1 MQVDSKVPPKPAD
14 PSPRTWITQPHK
26 SARHS
31 NIPEHIPPPDMAD
44 GFNMYPSTA
53 GIDTKPNMMAA
64 GWHHQPHHQTA
75 KMHNGAEGEIA
86 SSTCAICGDKATGK
100 HYGASSC
107 DGCKGFF
114 RRSVRKNHQYT
125 CRFQRGCTVD
135 KDKRN
140 QCRYCRLRKC
150 FRAGMKKEA
159 VQNERDRIS
168 TRRPSYEDSLSNAGV
183 SIHHL
188 VQAELNCRQIFGHM
202 STSNL
207 SESVLASRKVAS
219 MNDICES
226 MKQQLLVL
234 VEWAKYIPSFCEL
247 PLDDQVALLRAH
259 AGEHLVLGAARRSMH
274 YKDILVLGENVVLPR
289 QSADQLDIYRVASRV
304 LDELVSPMRDVSL
317 DEQEFSCLKAIVF
330 FDPDAKG
337 LSDPNKIKGLRYQV
351 QTHLEDYI
359 NDRQYES
366 RGRFGEILLL
376 LPPLQS
382 ITWQMIEQIQ
392 FARLFGVAKVDNL
405 LQEMLLGGA
414 VADVQHQVPQYVGNG
429 VPRESPLINGH
440 LSHQNTPSSMTAPPS
455 SANPHL
461 TTSVVAGASAASSAR
476 ASLVHPGHQSVSQDS
491 YKILRQVTQQS
502 QAVPTQGPAAPAAR
516 SIPVAQA
523 AAPVAPTIPAT
534 VPSSV
539 PIHVPKQEQSPQA
552 PTASIKEEAA

>member
-1 MQVDSKVPPKPAD
+1 MLNLRHESMDSRVYGERSTSQYLAPSHSYHAPGEMGEAAYAMQYA
-14 PSPRTWITQPHK
+14 
-26 SARHS
+26 SA
-31 NIPEHIPPPDMAD
+31 
-44 GFNMYPSTA
+44 A
-53 GIDTKPNMMAA
+53 GVDTKPPVHHVPWPHSQHTQKMM
-64 GWHHQPHHQTA
+64 
-75 KMHNGAEGEIA
+75 NGSEGDMT
-86 SSTCAICGDKATGK
+86 STTCAICGDKATGK

-140 QCRYCRLRKC
+140 QCRYCRLKKC

-168 TRRPSYEDSLSNAGV
+168 TRRPSYEDSINNAGV
-183 SIHHL
+183 SIANL
-188 VQAELNCRQIFGHM
+188 VNAEFSCRQAFGHM
-202 STSNL
+202 TSPHV

-247 PLDDQVALLRAH
+247 LLDDQVALLRAH

-274 YKDILVLGENVVLPR
+274 LKDILLLGENVVLPR
-289 QSADQLDIYRVASRV
+289 QSPDQLDIYRVASRV
-304 LDELVSPMRDVSL
+304 LDELVSPMRDVGL
-317 DEQEFSCLKAIVF
+317 DDQEFACLKAIVF

-414 VADVQHQVPQYVGNG
+414 VTDVQHQVPQYVGNG
-429 VPRESPLINGH
+429 GPRDSSMINGH
-440 LSHQNTPSSMTAPPS
+440 LSHHSTQSTMTAPS
-455 SANPHL
+455 TANPLL
-461 TTSVVAGASAASSAR
+461 TTSVVTGGSPSSSAR
-476 ASLVHPGHQSVSQDS
+476 SSVVQHAQQPVSQEN
-491 YKILRQVTQQS
+491 YKILRQVAQQPPTLS
-502 QAVPTQGPAAPAAR
+502 PQAPTPSR
-516 SIPVAQA
+516 SMPVAQGTH
-523 AAPVAPTIPAT
+523 PVPQPQGNQNISVS
-534 VPSSV
+534 VPSTV
-539 PIHVPKQEQSPQA
+539 PIHVPKQEPSPQA
-552 PTASIKEEAA
+552 VSVVKEESTQ